1 MPLAFSHLTSSSR
14 EANVITQHP
23 YSVTVIATLIP
34 LLFSGAVAAADSS
47 YYVPKPG
54 EIFSYKDI
62 TPKIWDA
69 TEQNKKLDPMN
80 ELLETMRANR
90 QIALNDPA
98 APQQFRGEDLLDAE
112 FSSSSQP
119 WQTLEDVFPLD
130 WDAVKAESP
139 AELSQLRNALKVKT
153 VLNHPDIKI
162 MELALGSGAVLPRHA
177 DAAPGAFH
185 IIEGSAEITVDGKT
199 IQAYT
204 GTSVK
209 LEALAERRIKVSS
222 STPLKMLW
230 FRWAPGGQQ
239 VYLDYGYY
247 LTGSNFHAQP
257 LESVMPSNYEH
268 WPESVRKS
276 FVELEPATSNRRTE
290 AGFYVQ
296 QQQQLIAMKKQAQ
309 YKNGAGLYPSAPQF
323 SNELDVNWL
332 DFENI
337 PAQGFFWAKD
347 ASKAGDALKAWNK
360 MVRMKGI
367 FQARVPGSQYDFNV
381 SYIAVGPKGKYI
393 THSHATPEFYYILG
407 GETEWIVDQKRYVA
421 KAGNMYVHSPYVDH
435 EMRGLIEGD
444 PEVVITGS
452 WAPFGDRSV
461 FQVAGL
467 LTEALVQQP
476 GESAIADDFNFHDF
490 KISKGLVFQTK

>member
-1 MPLAFSHLTSSSR
+1 M
-14 EANVITQHP
+14 ITHYP
-23 YSVTVIATLIP
+23 HSKTIMAVLLP
-34 LLFSGAVAAADSS
+34 LLFSGTVVAADSS

-54 EIFSYKDI
+54 EVFSYKDI

-69 TEQNKKLDPMN
+69 TEQNRKLDPMN
-80 ELLETMRANR
+80 ELLEAMRANR
-90 QIALNDPA
+90 LAALNDPE
-98 APQQFRGEDLLDAE
+98 APQQFRGKDILDAE

-119 WQTLEDVFPLD
+119 WQTLEDVFPLN

-139 AELSQLRNALKVKT
+139 AELSQLRKALKVKT

-162 MELALGSGAVLPRHA
+162 VELALGAGALLPMHA

-185 IIEGSAEITVDGKT
+185 VIEGSAEITVDGKT

-209 LEALAERRIKVSS
+209 LESLTERRIKVTSD
-222 STPLKMLW
+222 TPLKLLW

-268 WPESVRKS
+268 WQESERKS
-276 FVELEPATSNRRTE
+276 FIEMEAATGNTRNE
-290 AGFYVQ
+290 QGFYAEQ
-296 QQQQLIAMKKQAQ
+296 QKQLIAMKKQES
-309 YKNGAGLYPSAPQF
+309 YKKHTDLYPAAPQF
-323 SNELDVNWL
+323 SNEMDVNWL

-337 PAQGFFWAKD
+337 PAEGFFWAKD
-347 ASKAGDALKAWNK
+347 ASKAGYALKAWNK
-360 MVRMKGI
+360 MVRMKGV
-367 FQARVPGSQYDFNV
+367 FQARVPGSQYDFNI

-407 GETEWIVDQKRYVA
+407 GETEWIVDKKRYVA
-421 KAGNMYVHSPYVDH
+421 KPGNMYVHSPYVDH
-435 EMRGLIEGD
+435 EMRGLIEGA

-461 FQVAGL
+461 FQRTGL

-476 GESAIADDFNFHDF
+476 EESAIADDFNFHDF
-490 KISKGLVFQTK
+490 KIRKGLVFQKNDVLL